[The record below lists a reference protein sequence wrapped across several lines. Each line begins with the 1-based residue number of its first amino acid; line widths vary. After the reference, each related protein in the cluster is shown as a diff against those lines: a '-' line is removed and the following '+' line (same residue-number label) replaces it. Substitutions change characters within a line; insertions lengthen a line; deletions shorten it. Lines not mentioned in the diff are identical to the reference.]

1 MKRRGHELA
10 PKEVA
15 PVEPNAR
22 ERGLA
27 AQNIGA
33 VSHLGPG
40 SRDALAQLLAEYRE
54 EVLSAYK
61 AVQAS
66 VRRV

>member
-1 MKRRGHELA
+1 MKRRGTELT

-15 PVEPNAR
+15 PIEPNAR

-33 VSHLGPG
+33 VVGPG
-40 SRDALAQLLAEYRE
+40 SRDAIAQLLAEYRE
-54 EVLSAYK
+54 EVLTAYK